1 MSGNDTPRG
10 AEPSSGPSRQHQV
23 AALRRGTVV
32 DHLSPGMAL
41 KALQLIG
48 VPSRDAALIG
58 VNLFSEKMGRK
69 DILKLENLDLT
80 DHQIERLA
88 VLGPNASVCFIREYE
103 VVRKVLVTLPERIS
117 GVLRCLNPN
126 CITNHDR
133 LETKFDVERRS
144 PTLVRCHYC
153 ERLIRESEFEL
164 L

>member
-1 MSGNDTPRG
+1 MSDD
-10 AEPSSGPSRQHQV
+10 GPGRQQQV
-23 AALRRGTVV
+23 AALRHGTVV

-48 VPSRDAALIG
+48 VPREGAALIG
-58 VNLFSEKMGRK
+58 VNLYSEKLGRK
-69 DILKLENLDLT
+69 DILKLENMELT
-80 DHQIERLA
+80 DDQIERLA

-103 VVRKVLVTLPERIS
+103 IVRKVRVTLPDRIC
-117 GVLRCLNPN
+117 GVLRCPNPS

-133 LETKFDVERRS
+133 LETRFDVERET

-153 ERLIRESEFEL
+153 ERLIRENEFSL

>member
-1 MSGNDTPRG
+1 MSDD
-10 AEPSSGPSRQHQV
+10 GPSRQQQV
-23 AALRRGTVV
+23 AALRHGTVV

-48 VPSRDAALIG
+48 VPREGAALIG
-58 VNLFSEKMGRK
+58 VNLYSEKLGRK
-69 DILKLENLDLT
+69 DILKLENMELT
-80 DHQIERLA
+80 DDQIERLA

-103 VVRKVLVTLPERIS
+103 VVRKVRVTLPDRIC
-117 GVLRCLNPN
+117 GVLRCPNPS

-133 LETKFDVERRS
+133 LETRFDVERET

-153 ERLIRESEFEL
+153 ERLIRENEFSL